1 MTVLMAR
8 DKADGGDG
16 GEEQPRPLVL
26 SGASPIQVK
35 FIGWLVLVCAG
46 GFGGWIWWASSMST
60 KLDVVISQQA
70 AQLAMVKTIAED
82 ISRLKEWR
90 IQIDT
95 IGSPA
100 TVKRLD
106 SIDVKLGIIEKNWE
120 VHKATSRN
128 QP

>member
-1 MTVLMAR
+1 MTK
-8 DKADGGDG
+8 DKTESGGE

-46 GFGGWIWWASSMST
+46 GFGGWIWWAASMST
-60 KLDVVISQQA
+60 KLDTVISQQA
-70 AQLAMVKTIAED
+70 LQLAMVKSVSED
-82 ISRLKEWR
+82 ISRMKEWR

-95 IGSPA
+95 IGSQA
-100 TVKRLD
+100 TVRRLD
-106 SIDVKLGIIEKNWE
+106 AIEVRMGIMEKNWE
-120 VHKATSRN
+120 IHKATTVN